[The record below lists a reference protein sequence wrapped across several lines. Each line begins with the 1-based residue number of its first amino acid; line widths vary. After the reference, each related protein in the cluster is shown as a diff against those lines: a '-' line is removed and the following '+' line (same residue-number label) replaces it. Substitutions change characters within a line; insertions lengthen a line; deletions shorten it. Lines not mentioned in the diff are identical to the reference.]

1 MGLKLIHSA
10 AEFRSACDSIR
21 SRGGTLGLVP
31 TMGALHAG
39 HMALVHDAKQRTSR
53 VAVTLFVN
61 PTQFTP
67 GEDFG
72 RYPRTLEPDR
82 EQCENAG
89 VDLLFVPSVEEMYP
103 PGDNT
108 RVRVLGIADGLCG
121 AFRVGHF
128 EGVATVVAKFFGLAG
143 ACTALF
149 GKKDYQQLKVIERF
163 ARDLM
168 LPVTIVGH
176 PIVREPDGLAMSSRN
191 TYLSA
196 DERKRATAIVQ
207 GLSVANQR
215 FAEGERNARVLLDC
229 VKVKIAAAEL
239 ELQYAE
245 ITDPESLESW
255 SRSPALLDRALL
267 AVAAYCGRTRLIDN
281 IVLGEDPNPVL
292 SRYQPGTV

>member
-1 MGLKLIHSA
+1 MGLELIHSA
-10 AEFRSACDSIR
+10 AEFRSACDTIR
-21 SRGGTLGLVP
+21 SRGGTVGLVP

-39 HMALVHDAKQRTSR
+39 HMALVHDAKRRTSS

-72 RYPRTLEPDR
+72 RYPRPFERDR
-82 EQCENAG
+82 EKCEDAG

-108 RVRVLGIADGLCG
+108 RVRVLGITDGLCG

-149 GKKDYQQLKVIERF
+149 GKKDYQQLKVIERLV
-163 ARDLM
+163 RDLM

-196 DERKRATAIVQ
+196 DERKRATAIVE

-292 SRYQPGTV
+292 SRSQTGTV